1 MNEASSHA
9 ESVYRISRTLE
20 TEARSLFGKN
30 EDAIHAHLVID
41 AEHELDQRDDSAQT
55 HNTWIA
61 TYSLHRAVS
70 MLVWAL
76 NRVNRLELEQAG
88 QEPLFAC
95 DPDETA
101 P

>member
-1 MNEASSHA
+1 M
-9 ESVYRISRTLE
+9 YRISRTLE
-20 TEARSLFGKN
+20 TEARSLFWKN

-41 AEHELDQRDDSAQT
+41 AEHELDQRDDSALT